1 MKFFQ
6 TIMIVSAMSSS
17 MAAAIDVSLAAGRKH
32 TCALL
37 GDGKV
42 ECWGDNSANQLGGDT
57 GVNYRATPQQVLDL
71 TNVKAI
77 SAGGTHTCALLE
89 DGGVEC
95 WGKNYYKQLGVDTL
109 EDSATSTATPQQVG
123 DLADVK
129 AISAGGT
136 HTCALLVGIVK
147 CWGANFAKQLG
158 VDTGG
163 DLATPQQVGDLTNVK
178 AISVGGWH
186 TCALLED
193 KTVKC
198 WGSNN
203 YKQLG
208 VDTGGDLATPQ
219 QVGVATPQQ
228 VLDLTNVKAISVG
241 GWHTCALLEDKT
253 VKCWGSNNKFQLG
266 GDTGVNYRAT
276 PQQVGDLA
284 DVKAISAGEYHTCA
298 LLEDKTVKCWGDTL
312 PEDATATATPQ
323 QVGDLADVKAISAGG
338 THTCALLVGIVKC
351 WGRNDKFQLGVD
363 TVTVTAIP
371 QQVQGLTLLVPGP
384 DDDNLPGPDYD
395 NLMLD
400 NYETPYEKARDEYFY
415 WLAELEKVAPPYKS
429 SRDAF
434 VRGTLIYIE
443 KDIGHEGK
451 FTKLPKRQSDLQQDR
466 LARLNQKIN
475 SFAGHRRLTKADW
488 DPSFH
493 DNAETD
499 WKDRHAP
506 PAGYH
511 YGQRAKHEQTQ
522 MGYRKEVADEKDKH
536 ETHLLG
542 NETHLLGT
550 FEQNHP
556 LYKAYTFYKRM
567 TTKYLSVTDQV
578 RKAANIYDARRE
590 AFMSMT
596 DALSSNIAS
605 GDFDIG
611 DLMTVSTDDVRELIK
626 EEGAPS
632 KLRPW
637 RRLSN
642 SVSKESLTKLQLL
655 QGSYW
660 QSQSSE
666 EKFNIVEQIQ
676 KILKRQGKKRLRSSR
691 PREFFKSDEFIPVPT
706 ARLLKRSRH
715 VLVEKLSR
723 KKSGELVILQHLYW
737 KTKNSE
743 VKYKT
748 AQSIEQLILK

>member
-57 GVNYRATPQQVLDL
+57 GVNYR
-71 TNVKAI
+71 
-77 SAGGTHTCALLE
+77 
-89 DGGVEC
+89 
-95 WGKNYYKQLGVDTL
+95 
-109 EDSATSTATPQQVG
+109 
-123 DLADVK
+123 
-129 AISAGGT
+129 
-136 HTCALLVGIVK
+136 
-147 CWGANFAKQLG
+147 
-158 VDTGG
+158 
-163 DLATPQQVGDLTNVK
+163 
-178 AISVGGWH
+178 
-186 TCALLED
+186 
-193 KTVKC
+193 
-198 WGSNN
+198 
-203 YKQLG
+203 
-208 VDTGGDLATPQ
+208 
-219 QVGVATPQQ
+219 
-228 VLDLTNVKAISVG
+228 
-241 GWHTCALLEDKT
+241 
-253 VKCWGSNNKFQLG
+253 
-266 GDTGVNYRAT
+266 
-276 PQQVGDLA
+276 
-284 DVKAISAGEYHTCA
+284 
-298 LLEDKTVKCWGDTL
+298 
-312 PEDATATATPQ
+312 ATPQ

>member
-6 TIMIVSAMSSS
+6 TVMIVSTMSSS
-17 MAAAIDVSLAAGRKH
+17 MVAAIDVSLAAGGWH

-37 GDGKV
+37 EDKTV
-42 ECWGDNSANQLGGDT
+42 KCWGRNDYKQLGGDT
-57 GVNYRATPQQVLDL
+57 GVNYRATPQQVGDL
-71 TNVKAI
+71 ANVKAI

-95 WGKNYYKQLGVDTL
+95 WG
-109 EDSATSTATPQQVG
+109 
-123 DLADVK
+123 
-129 AISAGGT
+129 
-136 HTCALLVGIVK
+136 
-147 CWGANFAKQLG
+147 ANFAKQLG
-158 VDTGG
+158 VDTDGESR
-163 DLATPQQVGDLTNVK
+163 ATPQQVGDLTNVK
-178 AISVGGWH
+178 AISVGGYH

-208 VDTGGDLATPQ
+208 VDTGGDL
-219 QVGVATPQQ
+219 ATPQQ

-323 QVGDLADVKAISAGG
+323 QVGDLADVKAISAGEY
-338 THTCALLVGIVKC
+338 HTCALLVGIVKC

-395 NLMLD
+395 DLMLD
-400 NYETPYEKARDEYFY
+400 NYETPYEKARDDYFY

-451 FTKLPKRQSDLQQDR
+451 FTALPKRESDLQQER

-475 SFAGHRRLTKADW
+475 SFAGHRRLKDSW
-488 DPSFH
+488 DGNDTIKWH
-493 DNAETD
+493 D
-499 WKDRHAP
+499 RYAP

-511 YGQRAKHEQTQ
+511 YDQRAKHEQTQ
-522 MGYRKEVADEKDKH
+522 MGYRKDVADEKDKH
-536 ETHLLG
+536 AKHFS
-542 NETHLLGT
+542 GT

>member
-6 TIMIVSAMSSS
+6 TVMIVSTMSSS
-17 MAAAIDVSLAAGRKH
+17 MVAAIDVSLAAGGAHTCALLDGTVKCWGNNEHKQLGRWGGGSDQATPQQVEGLSNVKAIAAGSAH

-37 GDGKV
+37 GDGTVQCWGSNEHKQLGVVHPNFSPDPQQV
-42 ECWGDNSANQLGGDT
+42 EGLSDVKAIAAGTARTCALLGDGTVQCWGRRAMGHDDHATPLLTMDSSKAIAAGDKITCAIARDSEDGTVKCYGHMFCEGWGGLARNIGGLSNVKAIAVGEKHMCALLDGTVQCWGENEYNQVGVETGGECYKHTDLEPFIKFTNVKAIAAGEKHTCALLEDKTVKCWGDNEDKQLGVDT
-57 GVNYRATPQQVLDL
+57 VDVDTADVDTATPQQVGVFPWSDRRLS
-71 TNVKAI
+71 NVKAI
-77 SAGGTHTCALLE
+77 SAGG
-89 DGGVEC
+89 
-95 WGKNYYKQLGVDTL
+95 
-109 EDSATSTATPQQVG
+109 S
-123 DLADVK
+123 
-129 AISAGGT
+129 
-136 HTCALLVGIVK
+136 
-147 CWGANFAKQLG
+147 
-158 VDTGG
+158 
-163 DLATPQQVGDLTNVK
+163 
-178 AISVGGWH
+178 H

-198 WGSNN
+198 WGSNEH
-203 YKQLG
+203 KQLG
-208 VDTGGDLATPQ
+208 VENPL
-219 QVGVATPQQ
+219 
-228 VLDLTNVKAISVG
+228 
-241 GWHTCALLEDKT
+241 
-253 VKCWGSNNKFQLG
+253 
-266 GDTGVNYRAT
+266 
-276 PQQVGDLA
+276 
-284 DVKAISAGEYHTCA
+284 
-298 LLEDKTVKCWGDTL
+298 
-312 PEDATATATPQ
+312 
-323 QVGDLADVKAISAGG
+323 
-338 THTCALLVGIVKC
+338 
-351 WGRNDKFQLGVD
+351 
-363 TVTVTAIP
+363 VTADP
-371 QQVQGLTLLVPGP
+371 QEVFGLVSSRLTIS
-384 DDDNLPGPDYD
+384 GPDYD

-400 NYETPYEKARDEYFY
+400 NYETPYEKARDDYFY

-451 FTKLPKRQSDLQQDR
+451 FTALPKRQSD
-466 LARLNQKIN
+466 AAYRLNQKIN
-475 SFAGHRRLTKADW
+475 SFAGHRRLEEKADW
-488 DPSFH
+488 DGD
-493 DNAETD
+493 DNKY

-511 YGQRAKHEQTQ
+511 YDQRAKHEQTQ
-522 MGYRKEVADEKDKH
+522 MGYRKDVADEKDKH
-536 ETHLLG
+536 AKHFS
-542 NETHLLGT
+542 GT

-556 LYKAYTFYKRM
+556 LYKAYTFYKGM
-567 TTKYLSVTDQV
+567 TARYLSVTDQV

-626 EEGAPS
+626 EEGAKPLS
-632 KLRPW
+632 KLYHD

-676 KILKRQGKKRLRSSR
+676 KILKQQGKKRLRSSR
-691 PREFFKSDEFIPVPT
+691 PREFFKSDEFIPVST

>member
-109 EDSATSTATPQQVG
+109 EDSATS
-123 DLADVK
+123 
-129 AISAGGT
+129 
-136 HTCALLVGIVK
+136 
-147 CWGANFAKQLG
+147 
-158 VDTGG
+158 
-163 DLATPQQVGDLTNVK
+163 
-178 AISVGGWH
+178 
-186 TCALLED
+186 
-193 KTVKC
+193 
-198 WGSNN
+198 
-203 YKQLG
+203 
-208 VDTGGDLATPQ
+208 
-219 QVGVATPQQ
+219 
-228 VLDLTNVKAISVG
+228 
-241 GWHTCALLEDKT
+241 
-253 VKCWGSNNKFQLG
+253 
-266 GDTGVNYRAT
+266 
-276 PQQVGDLA
+276 
-284 DVKAISAGEYHTCA
+284 
-298 LLEDKTVKCWGDTL
+298 
-312 PEDATATATPQ
+312 TATPQ

>member
-6 TIMIVSAMSSS
+6 TVMIVSAMSSRIVSAMSSS
-17 MAAAIDVSLAAGRKH
+17 MAGGTDIDVSLASGGYH

-37 GDGKV
+37 EDKTV
-42 ECWGDNSANQLGGDT
+42 QCWGDNDKKQLGVDNLQGSSS
-57 GVNYRATPQQVLDL
+57 AIPQQVQDL
-71 TNVKAI
+71 ANVKAI
-77 SAGGTHTCALLE
+77 SAGKE
-89 DGGVEC
+89 
-95 WGKNYYKQLGVDTL
+95 
-109 EDSATSTATPQQVG
+109 
-123 DLADVK
+123 
-129 AISAGGT
+129 
-136 HTCALLVGIVK
+136 
-147 CWGANFAKQLG
+147 
-158 VDTGG
+158 
-163 DLATPQQVGDLTNVK
+163 
-178 AISVGGWH
+178 H

-198 WGSNN
+198 WGKNDVE
-203 YKQLG
+203 QLG
-208 VDTGGDLATPQ
+208 VDTGKE
-219 QVGVATPQQ
+219 
-228 VLDLTNVKAISVG
+228 N
-241 GWHTCALLEDKT
+241 
-253 VKCWGSNNKFQLG
+253 
-266 GDTGVNYRAT
+266 RAT
-276 PQQVGDLA
+276 PYMLGGLA

-298 LLEDKTVKCWGDTL
+298 LLEDKTVKCWGENTYLQLGVDTL
-312 PEDATATATPQ
+312 PDSAISTATPQQVQDLSNVKAISAGEAHTCALLEDKTVKCWGRNHQKQLGEDSYSPHAIPQQVPDLDDVKAIYAGEAHTCALLGDETVKCWGYNSNKQLGVDTSATSTATPQQVQHLYNVKAISAGEYHTCALLGDKTVKCWGGNFYKKLGVDTNANSATPTPQQVQHLSNVKTISAGLQHTCALLEDDTVKCWGGNQEKQLGVDTLGEDAGGNVVTATATPQ
-323 QVGDLADVKAISAGG
+323 EV
-338 THTCALLVGIVKC
+338 
-351 WGRNDKFQLGVD
+351 F
-363 TVTVTAIP
+363 
-371 QQVQGLTLLVPGP
+371 GLTIS
-384 DDDNLPGPDYD
+384 GPDYD
-395 NLMLD
+395 DLMLD
-400 NYETPYEKARDEYFY
+400 NYETPYEKARDDYFY

-434 VRGTLIYIE
+434 VRGTLIYVE

-451 FTKLPKRQSDLQQDR
+451 FTKLPKRQSDLQQER

-475 SFAGHRRLTKADW
+475 SFAGHRRLA
-488 DPSFH
+488 
-493 DNAETD
+493 
-499 WKDRHAP
+499 
-506 PAGYH
+506 AGYH
-511 YGQRAKHEQTQ
+511 YDQRAKHEQTQ
-522 MGYRKEVADEKDKH
+522 MGYRKVVADEKDKH
-536 ETHLLG
+536 AKHFS
-542 NETHLLGT
+542 GT

-567 TTKYLSVTDQV
+567 TARYLSVTDQV

-626 EEGAPS
+626 EEGVKPLS
-632 KLRPW
+632 KLW
-637 RRLSN
+637 HDRRLSN
-642 SVSKESLTKLQLL
+642 SVSKESLTKLQML

-676 KILKRQGKKRLRSSR
+676 KILKQQGKKRLRSSR
-691 PREFFKSDEFIPVPT
+691 PREFCKSDEFIPVST

>member
-6 TIMIVSAMSSS
+6 TVMIVSTMSSS
-17 MAAAIDVSLAAGRKH
+17 MVAAIDVSLAA
-32 TCALL
+32 
-37 GDGKV
+37 
-42 ECWGDNSANQLGGDT
+42 
-57 GVNYRATPQQVLDL
+57 
-71 TNVKAI
+71 
-77 SAGGTHTCALLE
+77 
-89 DGGVEC
+89 
-95 WGKNYYKQLGVDTL
+95 
-109 EDSATSTATPQQVG
+109 
-123 DLADVK
+123 
-129 AISAGGT
+129 
-136 HTCALLVGIVK
+136 
-147 CWGANFAKQLG
+147 
-158 VDTGG
+158 
-163 DLATPQQVGDLTNVK
+163 
-178 AISVGGWH
+178 GGWH

-198 WGSNN
+198 WGRND
-203 YKQLG
+203 YK
-208 VDTGGDLATPQ
+208 
-219 QVGVATPQQ
+219 
-228 VLDLTNVKAISVG
+228 
-241 GWHTCALLEDKT
+241 
-253 VKCWGSNNKFQLG
+253 QLG

-298 LLEDKTVKCWGDTL
+298 LLEDKTVKCWGSNNYKQLGVDTGGDLATPQQVLDLTNVKAISVGGWHTCALLEDKTVKCWGDTL

-323 QVGDLADVKAISAGG
+323 QVGDLADVKAISAGEY
-338 THTCALLVGIVKC
+338 HTCALLVGIVKC

-395 NLMLD
+395 DLMLD
-400 NYETPYEKARDEYFY
+400 NYETPYEKARDDYFY

-451 FTKLPKRQSDLQQDR
+451 FTALPKRESDLQQER

-475 SFAGHRRLTKADW
+475 SFAGHRRLKDSW
-488 DPSFH
+488 DGNDTIKWH
-493 DNAETD
+493 D
-499 WKDRHAP
+499 RYAP

-511 YGQRAKHEQTQ
+511 YDQRAKHEQTQ
-522 MGYRKEVADEKDKH
+522 MGYRKDVADEKDKH
-536 ETHLLG
+536 AKHFS
-542 NETHLLGT
+542 GT

>member
-6 TIMIVSAMSSS
+6 TVMIVSTMSSS
-17 MAAAIDVSLAAGRKH
+17 MVAAIDVSLAAGGAH

-37 GDGKV
+37 GDGTVK
-42 ECWGDNSANQLGGDT
+42 CWGNNEHKQLGRWGGGSDQ
-57 GVNYRATPQQVLDL
+57 ATPQQVEGLSNVKAIAAGSAHTCALLGDGTVQCWGSNEHKQLGVVHPNFSPDPQQVEGLSDVKAIAAGTARTCALLGDGTVQCWGENRGKGEYDHATPQLTMDSSKAIAAGDSYTCAISEDGTVKCDGAMYNLCESWGDLEKNIGGLSNVKAIAVGEKHMCALLDGTVQCWGENEYNQVGVETGGECYKPTDL
-71 TNVKAI
+71 EPFIKFTNVKAI
-77 SAGGTHTCALLE
+77 A
-89 DGGVEC
+89 
-95 WGKNYYKQLGVDTL
+95 
-109 EDSATSTATPQQVG
+109 
-123 DLADVK
+123 
-129 AISAGGT
+129 
-136 HTCALLVGIVK
+136 
-147 CWGANFAKQLG
+147 
-158 VDTGG
+158 
-163 DLATPQQVGDLTNVK
+163 
-178 AISVGGWH
+178 
-186 TCALLED
+186 
-193 KTVKC
+193 
-198 WGSNN
+198 
-203 YKQLG
+203 
-208 VDTGGDLATPQ
+208 
-219 QVGVATPQQ
+219 
-228 VLDLTNVKAISVG
+228 
-241 GWHTCALLEDKT
+241 
-253 VKCWGSNNKFQLG
+253 
-266 GDTGVNYRAT
+266 
-276 PQQVGDLA
+276 
-284 DVKAISAGEYHTCA
+284 AGEKHTCA
-298 LLEDKTVKCWGDTL
+298 LLEDKTVKCWGDNEDKQLGVDTL
-312 PEDATATATPQ
+312 WKDDNGDEIYKSSTPQQVQDLSKVKAISAGEEHTCALLEDGTVQCWGSNEHKQLGVDTLGKDGDGNVVTATATPQ
-323 QVGDLADVKAISAGG
+323 EVS
-338 THTCALLVGIVKC
+338 
-351 WGRNDKFQLGVD
+351 
-363 TVTVTAIP
+363 
-371 QQVQGLTLLVPGP
+371 GLTIS
-384 DDDNLPGPDYD
+384 GPDYD
-395 NLMLD
+395 DLMLD

-434 VRGTLIYIE
+434 VRGTLVYIE

-451 FTKLPKRQSDLQQDR
+451 FTALPKRESDLQQER

-475 SFAGHRRLTKADW
+475 SFAGHRRLTKAEW
-488 DPSFH
+488 DNDLH
-493 DNAETD
+493 DNAATN
-499 WKDRHAP
+499 WHDRYAP

-511 YGQRAKHEQTQ
+511 YDQRAKHEENEEER
-522 MGYRKEVADEKDKH
+522 RKVVADEKDKH
-536 ETHLLG
+536 AKHFS
-542 NETHLLGT
+542 GT

-567 TTKYLSVTDQV
+567 TTRYLSVTDHV

-626 EEGAPS
+626 EEGASAPS
-632 KLRPW
+632 KFRPW

-642 SVSKESLTKLQLL
+642 SVSKESLTKLQML

-691 PREFFKSDEFIPVPT
+691 PREFCKSDEFIPVST

-715 VLVEKLSR
+715 ALVEKLSR